1 MLCHGRGVGSSPGDE
16 CFTLPNPS
24 SSLPIP
30 VPKHPSQAIIM
41 SVKPSEHLRETEPRI
56 QGLCD
61 CLSLNTLKN
70 NAIHVQLGPCQ
81 TNSDA
86 LGSTMGVPLT

>member
-1 MLCHGRGVGSSPGDE
+1 MAAGWVAVQEMSASHFLI
-16 CFTLPNPS
+16 LPP
-24 SSLPIP
+24 SLPIP

-41 SVKPSEHLRETEPRI
+41 SAKPSEHLRETEPRI